1 VLLSALME
9 SAPSR
14 VRPRIR
20 QMTIA
25 CSAHFFNITSVDLI
39 TTSTV
44 SPFSS
49 FMLSALRRVI
59 TLSIVFLP
67 TLTTMWAMMSP
78 SVIFVILPLS

>member
-1 VLLSALME
+1 MWFSALME

-14 VRPRIR
+14 VRPRMR
-20 QMTIA
+20 QMTID
-25 CSAHFFNITSVDLI
+25 CSAHFFNITSVDFM

-67 TLTTMWAMMSP
+67 ILTTTWAMMSP
-78 SVIFVILPLS
+78 SVIFVILPFS